1 MCAPLPFQI
10 IELLPNDRAKVTLGE
25 VTEEVSVDMI
35 EEPRLGDFLILHGRV
50 ALTKIEPDEAHD
62 LLGQLG
68 VSPPIGI
75 GVNGASRYSI

>member
-10 IELLPNDRAKVTLGE
+10 IELLPNDRATVKLGE

-50 ALTKIEPDEAHD
+50 ALTKIEPDEAFD
-62 LLGQLG
+62 LLEQLG
-68 VSPPIGI
+68 VSAPIDSHL
-75 GVNGASRYSI
+75 GAAAS